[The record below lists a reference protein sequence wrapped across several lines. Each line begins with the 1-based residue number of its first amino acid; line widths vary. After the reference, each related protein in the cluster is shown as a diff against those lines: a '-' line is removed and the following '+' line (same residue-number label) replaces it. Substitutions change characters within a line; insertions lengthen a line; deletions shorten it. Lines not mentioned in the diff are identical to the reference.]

1 MPLIIEFNP
10 PGSGIG
16 ETLPSAP
23 AVVLPTTT
31 ARGLDRKAIVV
42 YSA

>member
-1 MPLIIEFNP
+1 MPLIIERNP
-10 PGSGIG
+10 PGNGIA

-23 AVVLPTTT
+23 AVVLPITF
-31 ARGLDRKAIVV
+31 ARGEERNAIVV